1 MGSTVYVETL
11 TGLGEALLVVGMLA
25 WSRGRGC
32 GLCCIGVGFPLA
44 ALSKFSGLAAVAA
57 AVPILLWTSRYR
69 LRPTMLALLP
79 GALLVSLFYLRNVL
93 SFHTPT
99 PLNAELFQLRAWDPF
114 HRWGIPPGFFTRFD
128 QGLALIPTL
137 GTPCA
142 AYESFWGGAW
152 KWMWATDCYVLPWPS
167 QVRGWLLAGAALG
180 TVAVLVAL
188 AWTVFRAMREP
199 VLIVLV
205 AIPVVVFV
213 AFLAYVIKVPSASAD
228 KGVYLL
234 NAIVPAAIALGL
246 LVDRLTSR
254 APLAVAC
261 YVIILA
267 WGVDMAH
274 ASGVG

>member
-1 MGSTVYVETL
+1 
-11 TGLGEALLVVGMLA
+11 
-25 WSRGRGC
+25 
-32 GLCCIGVGFPLA
+32 
-44 ALSKFSGLAAVAA
+44 
-57 AVPILLWTSRYR
+57 
-69 LRPTMLALLP
+69 
-79 GALLVSLFYLRNVL
+79 
-93 SFHTPT
+93 
-99 PLNAELFQLRAWDPF
+99 
-114 HRWGIPPGFFTRFD
+114 
-128 QGLALIPTL
+128 
-137 GTPCA
+137 
-142 AYESFWGGAW
+142 
-152 KWMWATDCYVLPWPS
+152 
-167 QVRGWLLAGAALG
+167 
-180 TVAVLVAL
+180 
-188 AWTVFRAMREP
+188 MREP